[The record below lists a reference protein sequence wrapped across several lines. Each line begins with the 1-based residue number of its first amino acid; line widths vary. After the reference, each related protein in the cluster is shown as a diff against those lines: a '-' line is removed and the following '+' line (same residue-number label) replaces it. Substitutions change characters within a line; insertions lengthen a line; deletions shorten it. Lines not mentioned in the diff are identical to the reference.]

1 VYIPWHKS
9 GVVRGWSVYSLHRHI
24 PVMPF
29 SAPSSNLLFA
39 FVKKTRLP
47 PLSSLEDKLIFQP
60 ACSISGDET
69 QPQRVCVPD
78 SCFETSLMA
87 KRSLS
92 LKRNSECTLI
102 PPRGASRWMPAPMR
116 PQDVGIALMLK
127 SRAF

>member
-1 VYIPWHKS
+1 
-9 GVVRGWSVYSLHRHI
+9 LHQHI

-47 PLSSLEDKLIFQP
+47 RLSSLEGKLIFHP
-60 ACSISGDET
+60 ACPISGDEIQT
-69 QPQRVCVPD
+69 KRVCVPD

-92 LKRNSECTLI
+92 LKRNSECMLI
-102 PPRGASRWMPAPMR
+102 SPRAAHHWMPAPMCAE
-116 PQDVGIALMLK
+116 DVGIALMLK
-127 SRAF
+127 SRAFL